1 MPTITQRDISQLN
14 VSDAQREALFA
25 SALQPSDTPTADMVA
40 EAITCA
46 LQHFGTGGCVRMMA
60 QEFGDHPDAAAE
72 RMRWA
77 RQLAACRWT
86 ALTANP
92 GGLSECSAAPCG

>member
-25 SALQPSDTPTADMVA
+25 SALQPSDTPTVDMVA

-46 LQHFGTGGCVRMMA
+46 LQYCGTGGCVGMMA

-77 RQLAACRWT
+77 RQLAA
-86 ALTANP
+86 
-92 GGLSECSAAPCG
+92 